1 MKPEMRKNFLGV
13 FVAAAA
19 ALICAVIDYLTGDE
33 TRNGGPTDS
42 PTWQ

>member
-13 FVAAAA
+13 LVTAAA

-33 TRNGGPTDS
+33 TCNEEPTDHS
-42 PTWQ
+42 TWQ